1 MVPLKNAHNSG
12 GWAWSPEKR
21 EEYANFLGDDDH
33 LIAMAS
39 RANRSKGARGPEEWK
54 PPDESYWCQYATD
67 WAEVKER
74 WDLTM
79 TQAEL

>member
-12 GWAWSPEKR
+12 GWAWSLEKR

-39 RANRSKGARGPEEWK
+39 RANRSKGGPGARGMET
-54 PPDESYWCQYATD
+54 A
-67 WAEVKER
+67 R
-74 WDLTM
+74 
-79 TQAEL
+79 